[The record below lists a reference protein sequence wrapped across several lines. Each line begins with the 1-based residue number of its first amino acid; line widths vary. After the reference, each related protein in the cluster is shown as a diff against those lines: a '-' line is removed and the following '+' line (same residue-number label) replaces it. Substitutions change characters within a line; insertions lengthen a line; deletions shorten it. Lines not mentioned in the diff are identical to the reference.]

1 MDDHLSNDSKQV
13 AVRMEELESKIR
25 SKEDLNYL
33 LRNCCEPFLIT
44 FRPILPSSRQ
54 SLSNQI
60 PPRHFLREEEG

>member
-33 LRNCCEPFLIT
+33 LRNCCELLLIT
-44 FRPILPSSRQ
+44 FRSILPSS
-54 SLSNQI
+54 
-60 PPRHFLREEEG
+60 